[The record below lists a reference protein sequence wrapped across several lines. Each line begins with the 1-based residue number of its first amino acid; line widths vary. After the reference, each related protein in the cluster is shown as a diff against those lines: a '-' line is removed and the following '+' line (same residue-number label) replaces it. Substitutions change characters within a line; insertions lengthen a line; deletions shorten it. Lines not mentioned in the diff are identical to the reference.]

1 MMKFSFCSLVVV
13 IFVLPSIAS
22 SSDLPKD
29 LKDPVLFC
37 EGCYGTMYELDN
49 MMISL
54 KNLKLDQRIQS
65 ALEKVCHTDN
75 LRKYVFSPPK
85 MSKVSLQYYTNQI
98 LSNKYLLYKDR
109 TGSFTNSNM
118 SCTYIYIYDT

>member
-1 MMKFSFCSLVVV
+1 MKSSFYSLAA
-13 IFVLPSIAS
+13 IFILPSIS
-22 SSDLPKD
+22 VSSDLPKD

-54 KNLKLDQRIQS
+54 KNLKLDQRIQG

-98 LSNKYLLYKDR
+98 LSNKYLL
-109 TGSFTNSNM
+109 S
-118 SCTYIYIYDT
+118 I

>member
-13 IFVLPSIAS
+13 IFVLPSIAVSS

-98 LSNKYLLYKDR
+98 LSNKYLL
-109 TGSFTNSNM
+109 S
-118 SCTYIYIYDT
+118 I